1 LHELVGV
8 SYLGSLQEGA
18 VKHIAGKLKEGV
30 EPRRLLAGLVPDA
43 LLSLLSP
50 AEWRE
55 LIARA
60 VANQEVAQIEKPAP
74 RRSSSA
80 RKKRSAKPK

>member
-1 LHELVGV
+1 M
-8 SYLGSLQEGA
+8 
-18 VKHIAGKLKEGV
+18 KHLAGRLKDGV

-43 LLSLLSP
+43 LLTLLSP

-60 VANQEVAQIEKPAP
+60 VASEEVAQIEKPAP
-74 RRSSSA
+74 RQSPPA
-80 RKKRSAKPK
+80 RKKRGAKRK